1 VLENTRKGIYA
12 LLLDL
17 VRIPSVSASP
27 SGENRLAVFLR
38 NRLAELPYFQENP
51 KNLFLADLE
60 GDPLRRTSLFA
71 FVEAVPSTPRTV
83 ILTGHYDVV
92 DVDVC
97 GALKTWAFDAEE
109 YTRRI
114 GDVPLPEEAA
124 RDLASGNYLFGRGV
138 MDMKCGLAI
147 QAALLA
153 EYAADPGKLGVNLL
167 FLAVP
172 DEENNSAGMRLSVP
186 HLVRFARE
194 RGLDY
199 LACIDGEPSDA
210 GFCGGKGGGNASRR
224 MYFVGTA
231 GKIMPAF
238 LFLGKEAHA
247 GEYFGGFN
255 ATLPASRLV
264 QLLEGNPRFVERLGT
279 EALTPPTCLKLKDLR
294 DIYSVTLPERAA
306 AYFNVMTLSRTPAQV
321 LKEMTSLAGQALAEA
336 LEQARENAKSFGD
349 EAFRTFTEET
359 LRVGTSERG
368 EYPVRTYQD
377 VRALARD
384 VYDRTNA
391 SAGTSLE
398 AYEEAF
404 LAALP
409 SGMDERDR
417 ALALM
422 GEVVNLSGLK
432 GPLAVVGFVPPYYP
446 HRGNLRCSDKE
457 HALLEALAAVAAKG
471 REEFGEEIAYVEYFG
486 GITDMSFLGFQGE
499 PEALAAL
506 AENMPGWGKLY
517 SLPLED
523 LLRLDVPVANIGPA
537 GKDAHKDTERL
548 ELDFSLRVAP
558 ELLRCAVEHLGRS

>member
-1 VLENTRKGIYA
+1 MLENTRKGIYA

-27 SGENRLAVFLR
+27 TGENQLAAFLR

-97 GALKTWAFDAEE
+97 GVLKTWAFDAEE

-153 EYAADPGKLGVNLL
+153 EYAADPERLGVNLL

-210 GFCGGKGGGNASRR
+210 GFCGGKG
-224 MYFVGTA
+224 
-231 GKIMPAF
+231 
-238 LFLGKEAHA
+238 
-247 GEYFGGFN
+247 
-255 ATLPASRLV
+255 
-264 QLLEGNPRFVERLGT
+264 
-279 EALTPPTCLKLKDLR
+279 
-294 DIYSVTLPERAA
+294 
-306 AYFNVMTLSRTPAQV
+306 
-321 LKEMTSLAGQALAEA
+321 
-336 LEQARENAKSFGD
+336 
-349 EAFRTFTEET
+349 
-359 LRVGTSERG
+359 
-368 EYPVRTYQD
+368 
-377 VRALARD
+377 
-384 VYDRTNA
+384 
-391 SAGTSLE
+391 
-398 AYEEAF
+398 
-404 LAALP
+404 
-409 SGMDERDR
+409 
-417 ALALM
+417 
-422 GEVVNLSGLK
+422 
-432 GPLAVVGFVPPYYP
+432 
-446 HRGNLRCSDKE
+446 
-457 HALLEALAAVAAKG
+457 
-471 REEFGEEIAYVEYFG
+471 
-486 GITDMSFLGFQGE
+486 
-499 PEALAAL
+499 
-506 AENMPGWGKLY
+506 
-517 SLPLED
+517 
-523 LLRLDVPVANIGPA
+523 
-537 GKDAHKDTERL
+537 
-548 ELDFSLRVAP
+548 
-558 ELLRCAVEHLGRS
+558 